1 MEALL
6 KSIERESEDVAK
18 ALEAPDG
25 QMVEVVYKA
34 NRVDEEVAKP
44 ATPNHIPGT
53 ALRVG
58 KEHIVRVKNWMTQ
71 EGMDFNINWNNKK
84 AMPFRVMAGRVL
96 KETRGMVYMSL
107 KARRLRTDYCMKCG
121 RPLTHPVSRLYGLG
135 PECGQHFHIN
145 PFETE
150 QELREAVEEVDKKLS
165 EITWSGWIARS
176 GIEYAMEVN
185 NGFRKD

>member
-58 KEHIVRVKNWMTQ
+58 KEYVVRVKKWMTQ
-71 EGMDFNINWNNKK
+71 EGMDFNINWNNSTINCSSILIHSIHDVKFTK
-84 AMPFRVMAGRVL
+84 IIIN
-96 KETRGMVYMSL
+96 KES
-107 KARRLRTDYCMKCG
+107 
-121 RPLTHPVSRLYGLG
+121 S
-135 PECGQHFHIN
+135 
-145 PFETE
+145 
-150 QELREAVEEVDKKLS
+150 S
-165 EITWSGWIARS
+165 
-176 GIEYAMEVN
+176 
-185 NGFRKD
+185 

>member
-58 KEHIVRVKNWMTQ
+58 KAFQSNGWSCSKRDARD
-71 EGMDFNINWNNKK
+71 G
-84 AMPFRVMAGRVL
+84 
-96 KETRGMVYMSL
+96 VYVPQGS
-107 KARRLRTDYCMKCG
+107 
-121 RPLTHPVSRLYGLG
+121 S
-135 PECGQHFHIN
+135 
-145 PFETE
+145 
-150 QELREAVEEVDKKLS
+150 S
-165 EITWSGWIARS
+165 
-176 GIEYAMEVN
+176 
-185 NGFRKD
+185 

>member
-18 ALEAPDG
+18 ALEAADG
-25 QMVEVVYKA
+25 QMVEVLYKA
-34 NRVDEEVAKP
+34 NRVDKEIAKP

-53 ALRVG
+53 ALRAG
-58 KEHIVRVKNWMTQ
+58 KEYVVRVKNWMTQ

-84 AMPFRVMAGRVL
+84 AMPFRVM
-96 KETRGMVYMSL
+96 
-107 KARRLRTDYCMKCG
+107 ARRLRTDYCMKCG

-185 NGFRKD
+185 SGFRKD